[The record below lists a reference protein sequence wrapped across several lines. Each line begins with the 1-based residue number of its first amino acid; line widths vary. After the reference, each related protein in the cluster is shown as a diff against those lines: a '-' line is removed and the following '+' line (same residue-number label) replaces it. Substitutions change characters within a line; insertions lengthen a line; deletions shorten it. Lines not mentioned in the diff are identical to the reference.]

1 MRFKLRNAL
10 FVVVL
15 YGYLAVLLF
24 GEGGAGAVI
33 AGAIYTIVV
42 MVVCR
47 AMIASA
53 ESRRSANALEFSRN
67 GAANALGTQYGT
79 FFHTFQSTEPV
90 LESLKSSLGNAL
102 RGNLGCSELKFVAL
116 KDIDR
121 DLPSPETRT
130 FMLVDGKESVRGTKF
145 HVLAS
150 FTREG
155 LVQSL
160 QWWILVGGARDP
172 NKVLWRYA
180 LAPLTVPFMLLPY
193 IRREHDP
200 LPGLLTVYPGFFN
213 GIDVLTRTRE
223 LQFVAF
229 ETLVQVLDSFG
240 IDTSDLKLQR
250 ASVLN
255 VNVSG
260 GQASFGSIVQG
271 AMNKVTGTAKAENA

>member
-10 FVVVL
+10 IVL
-15 YGYLAVLLF
+15 VPYGYLAAMLMGAGGLGAVLL
-24 GEGGAGAVI
+24 
-33 AGAIYTIVV
+33 GAIYTAAA
-42 MVVCR
+42 MAVCR

-53 ESRRSANALEFSRN
+53 ERRRSANALEFSRT
-67 GAANALGTQYGT
+67 GAANVLGIQYGT
-79 FFHTFQSTEPV
+79 FFHTFQSKEPV
-90 LESLKSSLGNAL
+90 LESLKASLGNAL
-102 RGNLGCSELKFVAL
+102 HGNLGCSELKFVNL

-155 LVQSL
+155 VIQSL
-160 QWWILVGGARDP
+160 QWWILVGGVRDP

-180 LAPLTVPFMLLPY
+180 FAPLTVPFMLLPY

-200 LPGLLTVYPGFFN
+200 LPGLLTVHPGFFN

-229 ETLVQVLDSFG
+229 ETLVQVLDTYG
-240 IDTSDLKLQR
+240 IDTSDLKQQR
-250 ASVLN
+250 ATVLN
-255 VNVSG
+255 INVSG

-271 AMNKVTGTAKAENA
+271 AMNKVTGTAKAATA

>member
-1 MRFKLRNAL
+1 MRFKLRNVL
-10 FVVVL
+10 IVLVL
-15 YGYLAVLLF
+15 YGYLAAMLF
-24 GEGGAGAVI
+24 AFGLGAVI
-33 AGAIYTIVV
+33 AGALYVAVTI
-42 MVVCR
+42 VVCR

-53 ESRRSANALEFSRN
+53 ERRRDANSLEFSRS
-67 GAANALGTQYGT
+67 GAANALGVQYGT
-79 FFHTFQSTEPV
+79 FFHTFQSKEPV
-90 LESLKSSLGNAL
+90 LESLKSSFGNAL
-102 RGNLGCSELKFVAL
+102 RGCLGCSELKFIAL

-130 FMLVDGKESVRGTKF
+130 FMLVNGKESARGTKF

-155 LVQSL
+155 AIQSL

-180 LAPLTVPFMLLPY
+180 FAPFTIPFMLLPY
-193 IRREHDP
+193 ARREHDP

-213 GIDVLTRTRE
+213 GIDVMTRTRE

-229 ETLVQVLDSFG
+229 ENLIEVLDSFG
-240 IDTSDLKLQR
+240 IDTSDLRQQR

-271 AMNKVTGTAKAENA
+271 AMNKVTGTAKAVNA

>member
-1 MRFKLRNAL
+1 MRFKLSNAL
-10 FVVVL
+10 IVLVL
-15 YGYLAVLLF
+15 YGYLAVLLL
-24 GEGGAGAVI
+24 EAGGPGLFL
-33 AGAIYTIVV
+33 AGAIYVV
-42 MVVCR
+42 PAMMISR

-53 ESRRSANALEFSRN
+53 EHRRNSNALEFSRN
-67 GAANALGTQYGT
+67 GAANALGVQYGT
-79 FFHTFQSTEPV
+79 FFHTFQSKEPV
-90 LESLKSSLGNAL
+90 LESLKSSFGNAL
-102 RGNLGCSELKFVAL
+102 RGSLGCSELKFVAL

-155 LVQSL
+155 MVQSL
-160 QWWILVGGARDP
+160 QWWILVGGVRDP
-172 NKVLWRYA
+172 NKLLWRYA

-240 IDTSDLKLQR
+240 VDTSDLKQQR

-260 GQASFGSIVQG
+260 GKASFGSIVQG
-271 AMNKVTGTAKAENA
+271 AMNKVTGTAKAANT

>member
-10 FVVVL
+10 IVLVL
-15 YGYLAVLLF
+15 YGYLAALSF
-24 GEGGAGAVI
+24 GVGGPGAVLV
-33 AGAIYTIVV
+33 GAIYVAAAV
-42 MVVCR
+42 VVCR

-53 ESRRSANALEFSRN
+53 ERRRSANAIEFSRT
-67 GAANALGTQYGT
+67 GAANALGVQYGT
-79 FFHTFQSTEPV
+79 FFHTFQSKDPV
-90 LESLKSSLGNAL
+90 LESLKSSFGNAL
-102 RGNLGCSELKFVAL
+102 RGSLGCSELKFIAL

-130 FMLVDGKESVRGTKF
+130 FMLVDGKESVRGTNF

-155 LVQSL
+155 TVQSL
-160 QWWILVGGARDP
+160 QWWILVRGARDP
-172 NKVLWRYA
+172 NKLLWRYA

-240 IDTSDLKLQR
+240 VDTGDLKQQR

-271 AMNKVTGTAKAENA
+271 AMNKVTGTAKAASA

>member
-1 MRFKLRNAL
+1 MRFKLRNAF
-10 FVVVL
+10 FVLSL
-15 YGYLAVLLF
+15 YAYLGVTLF
-24 GEGGAGAVI
+24 GAGGV
-33 AGAIYTIVV
+33 GAIFAAGLYTVASAL
-42 MVVCR
+42 VCR

-53 ESRRSANALEFSRN
+53 ERRRSANSLEFSRA
-67 GAANALGTQYGT
+67 GAADAIGVQYGT
-79 FFHTFQSTEPV
+79 FFHTFQSKEPV
-90 LESLKSSLGNAL
+90 LESLKSAFGNAM
-102 RGNLGCSELKFVAL
+102 RGSLGCSELKFIAL

-121 DLPSPETRT
+121 DLSSPETRT

-150 FTREG
+150 FTRESTI
-155 LVQSL
+155 QSL
-160 QWWILVGGARDP
+160 QWWILVGGVRDP

-180 LAPLTVPFMLLPY
+180 LAPLTIPFMLLPY

-213 GIDVLTRTRE
+213 GIDVMTRTRE

-240 IDTSDLKLQR
+240 IDTSDLKQQR

-271 AMNKVTGTAKAENA
+271 AMNKVTGTAKVANT